1 MSRFLETIGTIL
13 PTELRPE
20 YESLRTEL
28 WELAKKLPEL
38 SEAEGGRPK
47 VIIDRMNEIID
58 SQPGLRKQAR
68 QIEYKLDLFRETMAN
83 DESHEE

>member
-13 PTELRPE
+13 PIELRPE

-28 WELAKKLPEL
+28 RELAKELPEL
-38 SEAEGGRPK
+38 SGTDVGRPK
-47 VIIDRMNEIID
+47 VIIHRMNEIID

-68 QIEYKLDLFRETMAN
+68 QIEDKLDLFREAMAN
-83 DESHEE
+83 DESDEE